1 MRGPQALYFLR
12 RTTTLAQHLCP
23 LAPLIVTPRMEFSSF
38 LEENPSDVVYTHN
51 RKIDELIKSGN
62 LVSAHEVFDG
72 MSVRDVVTY
81 NLLISGY
88 SRNGCSLRAIEI
100 YAEMVSCGLRESAS
114 TFPSVLS
121 VCSDEWFCREGI
133 QVHCRVISLGFG
145 CNMFVRSALVGLYA
159 SFWLFDVALKLFDE
173 MPERNLAVC
182 NLLLK
187 CFCETGESKQLF
199 GVYCRMELEGV
210 AKNGL
215 TYCYLLRGCSNDQL
229 LYVGKQLHSLVIK
242 SGLDISNIFVANA
255 LVDYYSACG
264 DLSGSIK
271 SFNAVPEKD
280 VISWN
285 SIVSVC
291 ADCGSMLD
299 SLGLFSKMQ
308 FWGKRPSIRSFM
320 SFLNFCSRNSDIQ
333 SGKQIHCYVL
343 KMGFDVSSLLVQS
356 SLIDMYGKCNEIESS
371 VLAYQSLPC
380 LTLECCNSLMTSL
393 VHCGITKDIIEMF
406 GLMVDEGTGID
417 EVTLSTVLKAL
428 SLSLPESLH
437 SCTLVHCCAIKSG
450 YAADVA
456 VSCSLIDAYS
466 KSGQN
471 EVSRKVF
478 DELDSP
484 NIFCLTSI
492 INGYARNGMGRDC
505 VEMLR
510 EMDQKNLIPD
520 EVTILS
526 VLLGCSHSG
535 LVEEGELIFDSLE
548 LKYGISPGRKL
559 YACMVD
565 LLGRAGLV
573 EKAERLLLQAHGDA
587 DCIAW
592 SSLLQSCRI
601 HRNERIGRRAAEVLM
616 DLEPENFAV
625 YIQVS
630 KFYFEI
636 GDFEISRQIRE
647 IAASRELMREIGY
660 TRPHDC
666 HSTET
671 TQEEYEIFY
680 LPASGKMVYTDLD
693 ILEELENFDVLLDDD
708 ETKLFDLPSFTSRHS
723 GKNLVNVDTFGAAGD
738 GVSDDT
744 QAFISAWSK
753 ACGTSKSVFLV
764 PEGRRYLVNA
774 TKFNGPCEQKLIIQI
789 DGTIVAPDEPSNWDS
804 KFQRIWLE
812 FSKLKGVVFQGKGV
826 IDGSGSKW
834 WAASCK
840 KNKSNPCKSAPTA
853 LTIES
858 SSGVKVSGLTIQNS
872 QQMNFIIARSD
883 SVRVSKVMV
892 SSPGDSPNTDGIHI
906 TGSTNVIL
914 QDCKI
919 GTGDDCVSIVNASSN
934 IKMKNIYCGPG
945 HGISIG
951 SLGKDNTTGIV
962 TQVVLDTA
970 LLRETTNGLRI
981 KTYQGGS
988 GYVQGI
994 RFTNVEMQDVANPI
1008 LIDQFYCDSPTTC
1021 QNQTSAV
1028 KISQIMYR
1036 NITGTTKSE
1045 KAIKFACSDTV
1056 PCSHIVLNN
1065 VNLEGKDGQVEAYCN
1080 SAEGFG
1086 YGVIHPSAD
1095 CLYSHDDKGLNQIC
1109 KSEEAETG
1117 HDEL

>member
-12 RTTTLAQHLCP
+12 RTTTTLAQHLCP
-23 LAPLIVTPRMEFSSF
+23 LAPFIAMPRMEFSSF
-38 LEENPSDVVYTHN
+38 LEENPSDLVYTHN

-81 NLLISGY
+81 NLLISGN

-100 YAEMVSCGLRESAS
+100 YAEMISCGLRESAS

-121 VCSDEWFCREGI
+121 VCSDEWFCREGV

-159 SFWLFDVALKLFDE
+159 CLRLVDVALKLFDE

-199 GVYCRMELEGV
+199 GVYRRMELEGV

-215 TYCYLLRGCSNDQL
+215 TYCYLIRGCSNDPL

-242 SGLDISNIFVANA
+242 SGWDISNIFVANA

-264 DLSGSIK
+264 DLSGSKK
-271 SFNAVPEKD
+271 SFNAVPEKV

-291 ADCGSMLD
+291 ADYGSVLD
-299 SLGLFSKMQ
+299 SLDLFSKMQ

-371 VLAYQSLPC
+371 VLVYQRLPC

-393 VHCGITKDIIEMF
+393 MHCGITKDIIEMF

-417 EVTLSTVLKAL
+417 EVTLSIVLKAL

-484 NIFCLTSI
+484 NNFCLTSI

-505 VEMLR
+505 VEMLK

-526 VLLGCSHSG
+526 VLSGCSHSG

-548 LKYGISPGRKL
+548 SKYGISPGRKL

-573 EKAERLLLQAHGDA
+573 EKAERLLLQARGDA

-601 HRNERIGRRAAEVLM
+601 HRNERIGRRTAEVLM
-616 DLEPENFAV
+616 GLEPENFAV

-660 TRPHDC
+660 
-666 HSTET
+666 S
-671 TQEEYEIFY
+671 
-680 LPASGKMVYTDLD
+680 SV
-693 ILEELENFDVLLDDD
+693 VV
-708 ETKLFDLPSFTSRHS
+708 
-723 GKNLVNVDTFGAAGD
+723 KN
-738 GVSDDT
+738 
-744 QAFISAWSK
+744 
-753 ACGTSKSVFLV
+753 
-764 PEGRRYLVNA
+764 
-774 TKFNGPCEQKLIIQI
+774 
-789 DGTIVAPDEPSNWDS
+789 
-804 KFQRIWLE
+804 
-812 FSKLKGVVFQGKGV
+812 
-826 IDGSGSKW
+826 
-834 WAASCK
+834 
-840 KNKSNPCKSAPTA
+840 
-853 LTIES
+853 
-858 SSGVKVSGLTIQNS
+858 
-872 QQMNFIIARSD
+872 
-883 SVRVSKVMV
+883 
-892 SSPGDSPNTDGIHI
+892 
-906 TGSTNVIL
+906 
-914 QDCKI
+914 
-919 GTGDDCVSIVNASSN
+919 
-934 IKMKNIYCGPG
+934 
-945 HGISIG
+945 
-951 SLGKDNTTGIV
+951 
-962 TQVVLDTA
+962 
-970 LLRETTNGLRI
+970 
-981 KTYQGGS
+981 
-988 GYVQGI
+988 
-994 RFTNVEMQDVANPI
+994 
-1008 LIDQFYCDSPTTC
+1008 
-1021 QNQTSAV
+1021 
-1028 KISQIMYR
+1028 
-1036 NITGTTKSE
+1036 
-1045 KAIKFACSDTV
+1045 
-1056 PCSHIVLNN
+1056 
-1065 VNLEGKDGQVEAYCN
+1065 
-1080 SAEGFG
+1080 
-1086 YGVIHPSAD
+1086 
-1095 CLYSHDDKGLNQIC
+1095 
-1109 KSEEAETG
+1109 
-1117 HDEL
+1117 